1 MTAFKIDTA
10 HSKIG
15 FSVRHMMFAK
25 VRGAFTKW
33 SADLTLDPDAVASS
47 SVKVTIDSSSIDT
60 GEAQRDGHLKSP
72 DFLDVAKYPTI
83 TFVSSK
89 VDNAGAGKFKVTG
102 DLTIHGVT
110 HAAILDVEELGR
122 GKDPWGHER
131 IAFSA
136 KTTVDRKSF
145 GLGWNQI
152 LEAGGVLI
160 GENVEIEI
168 DVQTV
173 AG

>member
-1 MTAFKIDTA
+1 MTAYKIDTA

-33 SADLTLDPDAVASS
+33 SAELTLDPQAIGSS
-47 SVKVTIDSSSIDT
+47 SVNVTIDSSSIDT
-60 GEAQRDGHLKSP
+60 GEPQRDGHLKSP

-83 TFVSSK
+83 TFASRK

-131 IAFSA
+131 IAFGA

-145 GLGWNQI
+145 GLAWNQV

-160 GENVEIEI
+160 GEHVEIEI

>member
-1 MTAFKIDTA
+1 MTAYKIDTA

-33 SADLTLDPDAVASS
+33 SADLTLDPNAIAHS
-47 SVKVTIDSSSIDT
+47 SVNVTIESASIDT
-60 GEAQRDGHLKSP
+60 GEPQRDGHLKSP

-83 TFVSSK
+83 TFVSRK
-89 VDNAGAGKFKVTG
+89 VDNAGTGKFKVSG

-110 HAAILDVEELGR
+110 HNAVLDVEELGR

-131 IAFSA
+131 IAFGA

-145 GLGWNQI
+145 GLAWNQV